1 MSNVLDIIIIAVVAV
16 AAWRGYRKGLVMTL
30 CGFLAVFVALA
41 GATVVSNALAGPV
54 SQAIRPAGEH
64 QIQTAFQHKA
74 DQPECRRPHHG
85 GGGDHPEGL

>member
-41 GATVVSNALAGPV
+41 GATVVSNALSG
-54 SQAIRPAGEH
+54 R
-64 QIQTAFQHKA
+64 
-74 DQPECRRPHHG
+74 
-85 GGGDHPEGL
+85 